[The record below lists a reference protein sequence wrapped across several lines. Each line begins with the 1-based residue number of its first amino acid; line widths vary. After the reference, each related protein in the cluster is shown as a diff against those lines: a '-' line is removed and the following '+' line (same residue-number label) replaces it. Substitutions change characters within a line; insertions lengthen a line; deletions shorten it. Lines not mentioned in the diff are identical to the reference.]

1 MTERTSMTEDPAVY
15 RALAAP
21 RAAALEGAPLASFR
35 ARAAAFLIDFGIVL
49 TVGIALPSALAER
62 NLDPSGRLVIRFEP
76 FDSLWGLLALVLY
89 FGISTYYGRG
99 QTLGK
104 RLLHIR
110 VVSLVHERIS
120 AWHCFERALGYAASA
135 LEGGF
140 GFLQYFIHPNRQTVH
155 DRIAETIVVNAAAAP
170 RRQAETMTVKDESR

>member
-1 MTERTSMTEDPAVY
+1 MTQGPSGFAAY
-15 RALAAP
+15 RALAHRELP
-21 RAAALEGAPLASFR
+21 RLKAPLASFPR
-35 ARAAAFLIDFGIVL
+35 AIAFLIDFLIVL
-49 TVGIALPSALAER
+49 ILVVALALPSAIAER
-62 NLDPSGRLVIRFEP
+62 NLDPGGRLVLRFEP

-89 FGISTYYGRG
+89 FGLSTYFGRG

-104 RLLHIR
+104 RLLRIR
-110 VVSLVHERIS
+110 VVSLVHERLS
-120 AWHCFERALGYAASA
+120 AWHSLERALGYAASA

-170 RRQAETMTVKDESR
+170 AEKATAARA

>member
-1 MTERTSMTEDPAVY
+1 MTERTSMTEDSAIY

-21 RAAALEGAPLASFR
+21 RAAALEGTLLASFR
-35 ARAAAFLIDFGIVL
+35 ARAAAFVIDFGIVL
-49 TVGIALPSALAER
+49 AIVVGIGLPSALAER

-104 RLLHIR
+104 RLLRIR

-140 GFLQYFIHPNRQTVH
+140 GFVQYFIHPNRQTVH
-155 DRIAETIVVNAAAAP
+155 DRIAETIVVKVAAAP
-170 RRQAETMTVKDESR
+170 RSRQAEDDDRTG

>member
-1 MTERTSMTEDPAVY
+1 MTQAPSGIAY
-15 RALAAP
+15 RALSGP
-21 RAAALEGAPLASFR
+21 RAAALDGTPLASFR
-35 ARAAAFLIDFGIVL
+35 ARAAAFLIDFLIVL
-49 TVGIALPSALAER
+49 VVVVAIALPSALAER
-62 NLDPSGRLVIRFEP
+62 SLDPSGRLIFKFEP
-76 FDSLWGLLALVLY
+76 FDSLWGLLAVVLY

-104 RLLHIR
+104 RLLRIR

-155 DRIAETIVVNAAAAP
+155 DRIAETIVVKAAAAP
-170 RRQAETMTVKDESR
+170 AEKAIAARA

>member
-1 MTERTSMTEDPAVY
+1 MSQDSATF
-15 RALAAP
+15 RALTNPHAA
-21 RAAALEGAPLASFR
+21 RLEGAPLASFR

-49 TVGIALPSALAER
+49 VIVVGSALPSALAER
-62 NLDPSGRLVIRFEP
+62 NLDPGGSLVIRIEP
-76 FDSLWGLLALVLY
+76 FDSLWGLLALILY

-104 RLLHIR
+104 RLLRIR

-140 GFLQYFIHPNRQTVH
+140 GFMQYFIHPNRQTVH
-155 DRIAETIVVNAAAAP
+155 DRIAETIVVKALAP
-170 RRQAETMTVKDESR
+170 RRREPEDDPTG

>member
-1 MTERTSMTEDPAVY
+1 MTQDPATFH
-15 RALAAP
+15 ALTAP

-49 TVGIALPSALAER
+49 IVVVGSALPAALAER
-62 NLDPSGRLVIRFEP
+62 NLDPSGRLVVRFEP
-76 FDSLWGLLALVLY
+76 FDSLWGLLALVAY
-89 FGISTYYGRG
+89 FGLSTYYGRG

-104 RLLHIR
+104 RLLCIR

-155 DRIAETIVVNAAAAP
+155 DRIAETIVVRAPSAP
-170 RRQAETMTVKDESR
+170 RSREADNDPTG